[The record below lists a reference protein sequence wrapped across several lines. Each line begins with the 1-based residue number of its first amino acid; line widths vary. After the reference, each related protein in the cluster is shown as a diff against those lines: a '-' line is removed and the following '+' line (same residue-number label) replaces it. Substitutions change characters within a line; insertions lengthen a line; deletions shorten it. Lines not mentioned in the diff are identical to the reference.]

1 MIHAFDCSKLSLRDL
16 QDKIKDAKNK
26 DQKLR
31 KTIQ

>member
-16 QDKIKDAKNK
+16 EDKVKDAKRK
-26 DQKLR
+26 DEKLR